1 MAAATPREGLQRRDL
16 LGLTLFCAL
25 FFGFSLIGGRPLT
38 MHEGVLPQSARE
50 MYADHDW
57 VIPKNGG
64 RPWLESP
71 PLPQWVTVGIASVF
85 HRCDEVWVVRIGPA
99 LMGTIAVLLVAWM
112 AAGWYGREAG
122 LCAGLIQAT
131 IYEFAQYAW
140 QAEDEIFLCTIV
152 TAAVA
157 LFVRGEFFR
166 GESAAAGSRHF
177 FGTRPLGLLAFFVV
191 LGMTNLAKGLIFGTA
206 HVLIPVAGFLLW
218 NADWRRISYYFWS
231 WGWLAFLAVAAA
243 WPIAAWLRYPDVVD
257 LWFFDHVGRLDG
269 VYEEITQPI
278 YYYLKLYPTI
288 LAPWSLIVPFALF
301 GTWKKATRE
310 RYSPERFLWCWAI
323 LTPVVFS
330 IPTGKH
336 HHYML
341 HCVAPWAILCATSL
355 ARLHERILAWP
366 ARMRNPLNS
375 LATIAL
381 PAVIAVWVLRSKMGG
396 PAWLAPVLTVVVP
409 LVVYGIAWGLTQPR
423 QRLAAATLF
432 ATVAIA
438 FCGGHWLAGR
448 SFDKSRHDAEFL
460 TKVREFVGS
469 DKRVAVNTYLGSLDE
484 FRIMFALDE
493 HAIPLHNLSFL
504 ADELIPRGDL
514 YVLGRASD
522 ADSLARFGATN
533 VVLQSKQT
541 RREKSPADRLTLFH
555 LQMAENQPRYS
566 SRDVRVS
573 PMQAMQ
579 RAEGPFL
586 GVRR

>member
-1 MAAATPREGLQRRDL
+1 MDVAPREGLQRRDL
-16 LGLTLFCAL
+16 LGLLLFCIL

-71 PLPQWVTVGIASVF
+71 PLPQWISVGIASLF
-85 HRCDEVWVVRIGPA
+85 GRCDEVWIARIGPA
-99 LMGTIAVLLVAWM
+99 LMGTITVLLVAWM
-112 AAGWYGREAG
+112 AAGWYGRGAG
-122 LCAGLIQAT
+122 ICAGLIQAT

-152 TAAVA
+152 TAAMA

-166 GESAAAGSRHF
+166 NESAAPGSRNF
-177 FGTRPLGLLAFFVV
+177 FGARPLGLLAFFVA

-206 HVLIPVAGFLLW
+206 HVLIGVAGNLLW
-218 NADWRRISYYFWS
+218 NADWRRISYYFWC

-243 WPIAAWLRYPDVVD
+243 WPIAAYLRYPDVTD

-288 LAPWSLIVPFALF
+288 LAPWSLIAPFALF
-301 GTWKKATRE
+301 ATWKQAIRQ

-323 LTPVVFS
+323 LTPLVFS

-341 HCVAPWAILCATSL
+341 HCVAPWAILCAPTL
-355 ARLHERILAWP
+355 VRLHDAIQSWP
-366 ARMRNPLNS
+366 ARWRNPLNS
-375 LATIAL
+375 VVTIAL
-381 PAVIAVWVLRSKMGG
+381 PAVVALWIVRSKIGG
-396 PAWLAPVLTVVVP
+396 PAWLVPVLSLAVP
-409 LVVYGIAWGLTQPR
+409 VLIYGIVWGLMQPCR
-423 QRLAAATLF
+423 QTAAATLF

-438 FCGGHWLAGR
+438 FCGGHALAGKY
-448 SFDKSRHDAEFL
+448 FDKSRHDAEFL
-460 TKVREFVGS
+460 TQVRQFVGT

-484 FRIMFALDE
+484 FRIMFALDDR
-493 HAIPLHNLSFL
+493 AIPLHNLSFL
-504 ADELIPRGDL
+504 ADESIPRGDL
-514 YVLGRASD
+514 YVVGRASD
-522 ADSLARFGATN
+522 AAALSKFGPTEI
-533 VVLQSKQT
+533 VLQSQQT
-541 RREKSPADRLTLFH
+541 RREKSAADRFTLFH
-555 LQMAENQPRYS
+555 LRMNDSQPRFS
-566 SRDVRVS
+566 SREVRVS

-579 RAEGPFL
+579 RAEGPYL